1 MNNLPSMRHA
11 TPVTPVIESM
21 LKLQSETNKA
31 TSTSFGQFLEAHINA
46 ANAPA
51 VSVASQ
57 SIVTSQKTA
66 TPDTPASSTETP
78 DSMAARLIAAN
89 QPPVGQAFANITA
102 PLYSPTYMEQFT
114 YNGFV
119 SQANQQNQ
127 QSAALYQLNM
137 SNWAL
142 NESQREGIGL
152 PSQPPPT
159 APQYVAVNSAGYS
172 QWWSSLSSPGDPPP
186 INFITPIATQAQ
198 PS

>member
-11 TPVTPVIESM
+11 APVTPVIESM

-31 TSTSFGQFLEAHINA
+31 TSTSFEQFLEAHLNSV
-46 ANAPA
+46 NTPA

-66 TPDTPASSTETP
+66 TPAASTATP
-78 DSMAARLIAAN
+78 DSIAANLIAAN
-89 QPPVGQAFANITA
+89 QPPAGQPFANITA
-102 PLYSPTYMEQFT
+102 PLYSPTYMQQFT

-142 NESQREGIGL
+142 NESQREGLDL

-159 APQYVAVNSAGYS
+159 APQYVAVNSAGYN
-172 QWWSSLSSPGDPPP
+172 QWWSSLAGAGDPPP
-186 INFITPIATQAQ
+186 INFITPIATQPQ
-198 PS
+198 SS